1 MPKVDGLTPEQ
12 RKAQLKDQLADD
24 GAEPIDL
31 PPKPIV
37 VAAPV
42 ASPVAPAPA
51 VSADTTALI
60 QALVAALGQNNAAA
74 ADAIKAATST
84 GRNPI
89 PETYLN
95 GGYPGKSVYSHPDG
109 DDKHPR
115 TPLRCPMF
123 MGVLTDK
130 GETIPAFEIFQDVCT
145 EWERVTYNALV
156 PGEYLIARND
166 EKTAKWRVVEQK
178 DDLGVPI
185 RLVVAVPAIWLSK
198 EQQAAMPT
206 QKNFLRQLT
215 EAAAVAA

>member
-31 PPKPIV
+31 PPAPPV
-37 VAAPV
+37 VSVAPV
-42 ASPVAPAPA
+42 AAVAPA
-51 VSADTTALI
+51 VSTDTQALI
-60 QALVAALGQNNAAA
+60 AALVAALGQNNQAT
-74 ADAIKAATST
+74 ADAIAAAGVA

-89 PETYLN
+89 PETYLL

-115 TPLRCPMF
+115 TVFRCPMY
-123 MGVLTDK
+123 MGIRTEK
-130 GETIPAFEIFQDVCT
+130 GEIIPAFDIFADTCT

-156 PGEYLIARND
+156 PGEYWVERND
-166 EKTAKWRVVEQK
+166 GVKALWRVVEQK

-185 RLVVAVPAIWLSK
+185 RLVVAVPQMWLK
-198 EQQAAMPT
+198 TDAQASMPS
-206 QKNFLRQLT
+206 QKSFLRQLT